1 MYGVDEESEMKIR
14 KFFAGELSTRE
25 IDKLIKEVQV
35 FYLLNDVDRKLTG
48 DEIKFIEDFI

>member
-1 MYGVDEESEMKIR
+1 MYGVDKESEMKIR

-25 IDKLIKEVQV
+25 IDKIIKEIQV